1 MLVRRV
7 LVGRIHALGVRGDRI
22 SRGRWGVLDGQT
34 KPTVAWIEDYDE
46 GFKVAVKGS
55 YDARTGKIEAR
66 FTSSRG
72 LGGSF
77 ELVPKPSIF

>member
-1 MLVRRV
+1 M
-7 LVGRIHALGVRGDRI
+7 
-22 SRGRWGVLDGQT
+22 LDGQT